1 MIELP
6 HTNKRSQSGIVLVS
20 SLLLLLVVTIM
31 ALSIFR
37 SFGLQERIAGN
48 TRDKQR
54 ALQVATSV
62 QQYAE
67 SWIANSS
74 GAPVAVAT
82 GIASSADYLC
92 AAASGTLASSMA
104 TAPQICTNT
113 LASLGATVTNAPWVN
128 GTGQYIGVQY
138 TPPGLSVS
146 PTLVTGSVTNDL
158 YFNQPAFYITDLGAP
173 AGSLVPGAGS
183 KGEVYKIDAYG
194 SGVSPN
200 TIAVVESTLVVSCT
214 VCNLGAI

>member
-1 MIELP
+1 MVNLP
-6 HTNKRSQSGIVLVS
+6 QNHKRVQTGIVLVS

-37 SFGLQERIAGN
+37 SFGIQERIAGN

-54 ALQVATSV
+54 ALQIAESV

-67 SWIANSS
+67 VWIANSS

-82 GIASSADYLC
+82 GIASSADSLC
-92 AAASGTLASSMA
+92 AASA
-104 TAPQICTNT
+104 TMPSTPQICVNNLT
-113 LASLGATVTNAPWVN
+113 SLGVSVTNAPWVS
-128 GTGQYIGVQY
+128 GGQYVGVQY
-138 TPPGLSVS
+138 TPPGMSVT
-146 PTLVTGSVTNDL
+146 PNLITGSITNDL

-173 AGSLVPGAGS
+173 AGSLVAGAGS
-183 KGEVYKIDAYG
+183 KGEVYKIDAYA
-194 SGVSPN
+194 SGVSAT
-200 TIAVVESTLVVSCT
+200 TIAVVESTVVVSCT

>member
-6 HTNKRSQSGIVLVS
+6 HSHKRSQSGIVLVS

-37 SFGLQERIAGN
+37 SFGIQERIAGN

-54 ALQVATSV
+54 ALQVAVSV

-92 AAASGTLASSMA
+92 AAATGTSATSMP

-113 LASLGATVTNAPWVN
+113 LASLGATVTNAPWVS
-128 GTGQYIGVQY
+128 GGQYIGVQY
-138 TPPGLSVS
+138 TPPGMSVS
-146 PTLVTGSVTNDL
+146 GGATGTVSTDV
-158 YFNQPAFYITDLGAP
+158 YYNQPAFYITDLGAP

-183 KGEVYKIDAYG
+183 TGEVYKIDAYG
-194 SGVSPN
+194 SGVSP
-200 TIAVVESTLVVSCT
+200 TTLAVVESTVVVSCI
-214 VCNLGAI
+214 VCKL

>member
-6 HTNKRSQSGIVLVS
+6 HVNKRSQTGIVLVS

-37 SFGLQERIAGN
+37 SFGIQERIAGN

-54 ALQVATSV
+54 ALQVAASV

-67 SWIANSS
+67 VWIANSS

-82 GIASSADYLC
+82 GIASSADYVC
-92 AAASGTLASSMA
+92 AAATGTSATSMP
-104 TAPQICTNT
+104 TAPQICVNT
-113 LASLGATVTNAPWVN
+113 LASLGATVTNAPWVS
-128 GTGQYIGVQY
+128 GGQYIGVQY

-146 PTLVTGSVTNDL
+146 PTLITGSITNDL

-194 SGVSPN
+194 SGVSPT
-200 TIAVVESTLVVSCT
+200 TIAVVESTVVVSCT

>member
-1 MIELP
+1 MVNLP
-6 HTNKRSQSGIVLVS
+6 QNHKRVQTGIVLVS

-37 SFGLQERIAGN
+37 SFGIQERIAGN

-54 ALQVATSV
+54 ALQVAVSV
-62 QQYAE
+62 QKYAE

-82 GIASSADYLC
+82 GIASSADSVC
-92 AAASGTLASSMA
+92 AAASGTTANSMP
-104 TAPQICTNT
+104 TVPQICVNNLT
-113 LASLGATVTNAPWVN
+113 SLGVSVTNAPWVN
-128 GTGQYIGVQY
+128 GGQYIGVQY
-138 TPPGLSVS
+138 TPPGMSVN
-146 PTLVTGSVTNDL
+146 LGATGTVSTDV

-173 AGSLVPGAGS
+173 AGSLVAGTGS

-194 SGVSPN
+194 SGVSPT
-200 TIAVVESTLVVSCT
+200 TIAVVESTVVVSCT

>member
-1 MIELP
+1 MVNLP
-6 HTNKRSQSGIVLVS
+6 QNPKRVQTGIVLVS

-54 ALQVATSV
+54 ALQVAESV

-67 SWIANSS
+67 LWIANSS

-82 GIASSADYLC
+82 GIASSADSVC
-92 AAASGTLASSMA
+92 AAAA
-104 TAPQICTNT
+104 TMPTTPQICVNNLT
-113 LASLGATVTNAPWVN
+113 SLGVSVTNAPWAS
-128 GTGQYIGVQY
+128 GGQFIGVQY
-138 TPPGLSVS
+138 TPPGMSVNGGA
-146 PTLVTGSVTNDL
+146 TGTVSTDVYYT
-158 YFNQPAFYITDLGAP
+158 QPAFYITDLGAP
-173 AGSLVPGAGS
+173 AGSLVAGAGS

-194 SGVSPN
+194 SGVSP
-200 TIAVVESTLVVSCT
+200 TTLSVVESTVVVSCI
-214 VCNLGAI
+214 VCKL

>member
-1 MIELP
+1 MPNQLQNP
-6 HTNKRSQSGIVLVS
+6 KRVQTGIVLVS

-54 ALQVATSV
+54 ALQVATSI

-67 SWIANSS
+67 AWIANSS

-82 GIASSADYLC
+82 GIASSADYVC
-92 AAASGTLASSMA
+92 AATSSTTASSMP
-104 TAPQICTNT
+104 TAAQICTNT
-113 LASLGATVTNAPWVN
+113 LASLGAAVTNAPWVN

-138 TPPGLSVS
+138 TPPGLSVG
-146 PTLVTGSVTNDL
+146 TLITGSITNDI
-158 YFNQPAFYITDLGAP
+158 YFNQPAFYITDMGAP

-194 SGVSPN
+194 SGVSPT
-200 TIAVVESTLVVSCT
+200 TIAVVESTVVVSCT

>member
-1 MIELP
+1 MVNLP
-6 HTNKRSQSGIVLVS
+6 QNSKRVQTGVVLVS

-54 ALQVATSV
+54 ALQVAESV

-67 SWIANSS
+67 LWIANSS

-82 GIASSADYLC
+82 GIASSADSVC
-92 AAASGTLASSMA
+92 AASGTMP
-104 TAPQICTNT
+104 TTPQICVNNLT
-113 LASLGATVTNAPWVN
+113 SLGVSVTSAPWMS
-128 GTGQYIGVQY
+128 GGQYIGVQY
-138 TPPGLSVS
+138 TPAGMSVS
-146 PTLVTGSVTNDL
+146 GGATGTVSTDV
-158 YFNQPAFYITDLGAP
+158 YYNQPAFYITDLGAP
-173 AGSLVPGAGS
+173 AGSLVAGAGS

-200 TIAVVESTLVVSCT
+200 TIAVVESTVVVSCT

>member
-1 MIELP
+1 MIEHP
-6 HTNKRSQSGIVLVS
+6 HLHKRSQSGIVLVS
-20 SLLLLLVVTIM
+20 SLLLLVVVTIM

-54 ALQVATSV
+54 ALQVAESV

-67 SWIANSS
+67 SWIASSS

-82 GIASSADYLC
+82 GIASSADFLC
-92 AAASGTLASSMA
+92 SFTATTANTMA
-104 TAPQICTNT
+104 TAPQICTNS
-113 LASLGATVTNAPWVN
+113 LANLGATVTGAPWVS
-128 GTGQYIGVQY
+128 GGQYIGFQY
-138 TPPGLSVS
+138 TPPGMGVANGAAG
-146 PTLVTGSVTNDL
+146 TVANNVDV
-158 YFNQPAFYITDLGAP
+158 YANQPAFYITDIGAP
-173 AGSLVPGAGS
+173 AGSLVAGTGS

-194 SGVSPN
+194 SGVSAT
-200 TIAVVESTLVVSCT
+200 TIAVVESTVVVSCT

>member
-6 HTNKRSQSGIVLVS
+6 HSYKRSQSGIVLVS

-54 ALQVATSV
+54 ALQVAESV

-67 SWIANSS
+67 VWIANSS

-82 GIASSADYLC
+82 GIASSADSVC
-92 AAASGTLASSMA
+92 AASGTMP
-104 TAPQICTNT
+104 TTPQICVNNLT
-113 LASLGATVTNAPWVN
+113 SLGASVTGAPWKS
-128 GTGQYIGVQY
+128 GSQYIGVQY
-138 TPPGLSVS
+138 TPPGLSVG
-146 PTLVTGSVTNDL
+146 TLVSGSVTNDI
-158 YFNQPAFYITDLGAP
+158 YYNQPAFYITDLGPP
-173 AGSLVPGAGS
+173 AGSLVAGAGS

-194 SGVSPN
+194 SGVSAT
-200 TIAVVESTLVVSCT
+200 TIAVVESTVVVSCT

>member
-1 MIELP
+1 MIMLP
-6 HTNKRSQSGIVLVS
+6 QNPKRVQTGIVLVS

-37 SFGLQERIAGN
+37 SFGIQERIAGN

-54 ALQVATSV
+54 ALQVAASV

-67 SWIANSS
+67 LWIANSS

-82 GIASSADYLC
+82 GIASSADSVC
-92 AAASGTLASSMA
+92 AAATVMP
-104 TAPQICTNT
+104 TTPQICVNNLT
-113 LASLGATVTNAPWVN
+113 SLGVTVTSPPWLS
-128 GTGQYIGVQY
+128 GTIGIQY
-138 TPPGLSVS
+138 TPPGMSVS
-146 PTLVTGSVTNDL
+146 GGATGTASSDV
-158 YFNQPAFYITDLGAP
+158 YFYQPAFYITDLGAP
-173 AGSLVPGAGS
+173 AGSLVAGAGS

-194 SGVSPN
+194 SGVSAS
-200 TIAVVESTLVVSCT
+200 TLAVVESTVVVSCT

>member
-1 MIELP
+1 MVNLP
-6 HTNKRSQSGIVLVS
+6 QNHKRVQTGIVLVS

-54 ALQVATSV
+54 ALQVAESV

-67 SWIANSS
+67 LWIANSS

-92 AAASGTLASSMA
+92 AAAGTSATSMP

-113 LASLGATVTNAPWVN
+113 LASLGATVTNAPWVS
-128 GTGQYIGVQY
+128 GGQYIGVQY
-138 TPPGLSVS
+138 TPPGMSVS
-146 PTLVTGSVTNDL
+146 GGATGTVSTDV
-158 YFNQPAFYITDLGAP
+158 YYNQPAFYITDLGAP
-173 AGSLVPGAGS
+173 AGSLVAGAGS

-194 SGVSPN
+194 SGVSAT
-200 TIAVVESTLVVSCT
+200 TIAVVESTVVVSCT

>member
-1 MIELP
+1 MIEIP
-6 HTNKRSQSGIVLVS
+6 HTNRRSQSGIVLVS

-37 SFGLQERIAGN
+37 SFGIQEKIAGN

-54 ALQVATSV
+54 ALQVAMSV

-67 SWIANSS
+67 LWIANSS

-92 AAASGTLASSMA
+92 TATATAANAMP

-113 LASLGATVTNAPWVN
+113 LASLGATVTNAPWVSGGN
-128 GTGQYIGVQY
+128 YIGFQN
-138 TPPGLSVS
+138 TPPGMSVYGGA
-146 PTLVTGSVTNDL
+146 TGTVSSDV
-158 YFNQPAFYITDLGAP
+158 YSIQPAYYITDLGAP
-173 AGSLVPGAGS
+173 AGSLVAGAGS

-194 SGVSPN
+194 SGVSPT
-200 TIAVVESTLVVSCT
+200 TIAVVESTVVVSCT

>member
-1 MIELP
+1 MVNLP
-6 HTNKRSQSGIVLVS
+6 HNPKRVQTGIVLVS

-54 ALQVATSV
+54 ALQVAESV

-67 SWIANSS
+67 LWIANSS

-82 GIASSADYLC
+82 GIASSADFVC
-92 AAASGTLASSMA
+92 AAATGTTASSMP
-104 TAPQICTNT
+104 TVPQICLNT
-113 LASLGATVTNAPWVN
+113 LASLGATVTNAPWVS
-128 GTGQYIGVQY
+128 GGQYIGTQY
-138 TPPGLSVS
+138 TPPGMGV
-146 PTLVTGSVTNDL
+146 VGGATGTVTNDIV
-158 YFNQPAFYITDLGAP
+158 YYNQPAFYITDLGAP
-173 AGSLVPGAGS
+173 AGSLVAGAGS
-183 KGEVYKIDAYG
+183 KGEVYKIDSYG
-194 SGVSPN
+194 SGVSAT
-200 TIAVVESTLVVSCT
+200 TIAVVESTVVISCT

>member
-1 MIELP
+1 MVNLP
-6 HTNKRSQSGIVLVS
+6 RNQKRVQTGIVLVS

-54 ALQVATSV
+54 ALQIAESV

-67 SWIANSS
+67 VWIANSS

-82 GIASSADYLC
+82 GIASSADSLC
-92 AAASGTLASSMA
+92 AASVTMP
-104 TAPQICTNT
+104 TAPQICVNNLT
-113 LASLGATVTNAPWVN
+113 SLGVSVTNAPWVN
-128 GTGQYIGVQY
+128 GGQYIGVQY
-138 TPPGLSVS
+138 TPPGMSVT
-146 PTLVTGSVTNDL
+146 PTLVTGSITNDL

-173 AGSLVPGAGS
+173 AGSLVAGAGS
-183 KGEVYKIDAYG
+183 KGEVYKIDAYA
-194 SGVSPN
+194 SGVSAT
-200 TIAVVESTLVVSCT
+200 TIAVVESTVVVSCT

>member
-1 MIELP
+1 MIEIP
-6 HTNKRSQSGIVLVS
+6 HTNRRSQSGIVLVS

-54 ALQVATSV
+54 ALQVAESV

-67 SWIANSS
+67 LWIANSS

-82 GIASSADYLC
+82 GIASSADSAC
-92 AAASGTLASSMA
+92 AASGTMP
-104 TAPQICTNT
+104 TTPQICVNNLT
-113 LASLGATVTNAPWVN
+113 SLGVSVTSAPWMS
-128 GTGQYIGVQY
+128 GGQYIGIQY

-146 PTLVTGSVTNDL
+146 PTLITGSVTNDL

-173 AGSLVPGAGS
+173 AGSLVAGAGS

-194 SGVSPN
+194 SGVSAT
-200 TIAVVESTLVVSCT
+200 TIAVVESTVVVSCT

>member
-6 HTNKRSQSGIVLVS
+6 HSYKRSQSGIVLVS

-37 SFGLQERIAGN
+37 SFGIQERIAGN

-54 ALQVATSV
+54 ALQVAESV

-67 SWIANSS
+67 VWIANSS

-82 GIASSADYLC
+82 GIASSADSVC
-92 AAASGTLASSMA
+92 AASGTMP
-104 TAPQICTNT
+104 TTPQICVNNLT
-113 LASLGATVTNAPWVN
+113 SLGASVTGAPWKS
-128 GTGQYIGVQY
+128 GSQYIGVQY
-138 TPPGLSVS
+138 TPPGMSVS
-146 PTLVTGSVTNDL
+146 GGATGTVSNDV
-158 YFNQPAFYITDLGAP
+158 YFNQPAFYITDLGPP
-173 AGSLVPGAGS
+173 AGSLVAGAGS

-194 SGVSPN
+194 SGVSAT
-200 TIAVVESTLVVSCT
+200 TIAVVESTVVVSCT

>member
-1 MIELP
+1 MVNLP
-6 HTNKRSQSGIVLVS
+6 QNPKRVQTGIVLVS

-54 ALQVATSV
+54 ALQVAESV

-67 SWIANSS
+67 VWLANSS

-82 GIASSADYLC
+82 GIASSADFVC
-92 AAASGTLASSMA
+92 SFSATAANAMP

-113 LASLGATVTNAPWVN
+113 LASLGATVTNAPWVSGGN
-128 GTGQYIGVQY
+128 YVGFQY
-138 TPPGLSVS
+138 TPPGMGVYQGA
-146 PTLVTGSVTNDL
+146 TGTVANDIV
-158 YFNQPAFYITDLGAP
+158 YSAQPAFYISDLGAP
-173 AGSLVPGAGS
+173 AGSLVAGAGS

-194 SGVSPN
+194 SGVSPT
-200 TIAVVESTLVVSCT
+200 TIAVVESTVVVSCT

>member
-1 MIELP
+1 MINLP
-6 HTNKRSQSGIVLVS
+6 QNPKRVQTGIVLVS

-54 ALQVATSV
+54 ALQVAESV

-67 SWIANSS
+67 LWIANSS

-82 GIASSADYLC
+82 GIASSADSVC
-92 AAASGTLASSMA
+92 AAAGTMT

-113 LASLGATVTNAPWVN
+113 LASLGTTVTGAPWMSGGN
-128 GTGQYIGVQY
+128 YIGIQY
-138 TPPGLSVS
+138 TPAGLTVS
-146 PTLVTGSVTNDL
+146 PSTVTTDVS
-158 YFNQPAFYITDLGAP
+158 YFYQPAFYITDLGPP
-173 AGSLVPGAGS
+173 AGSLVAGAGS

-194 SGVSPN
+194 SGASAS
-200 TIAVVESTLVVSCT
+200 TIAVVESTVVVSCT

>member
-1 MIELP
+1 MVNLP
-6 HTNKRSQSGIVLVS
+6 QNHKHVQAGIVLVS

-54 ALQVATSV
+54 ALQAAQSV

-67 SWIANSS
+67 LWIANSS

-82 GIASSADYLC
+82 GIASSADFVC
-92 AAASGTLASSMA
+92 AAASTIS
-104 TAPQICTNT
+104 TTPQICVNT
-113 LASLGATVTNAPWVN
+113 LTSLGATVTNAPWLSGGN
-128 GTGQYIGVQY
+128 YIGIQY
-138 TPPGLSVS
+138 TPPKMS
-146 PTLVTGSVTNDL
+146 VTGSVDSTSPSADVYYNP
-158 YFNQPAFYITDLGAP
+158 PAFYITDLGAP
-173 AGSLVPGAGS
+173 AGSLVTGAGS
-183 KGEVYKIDAYG
+183 KGEVYKIDSYG
-194 SGVSPN
+194 SGVSAT
-200 TIAVVESTLVVSCT
+200 TIAVVESTVVVSCT